1 MSDCSEMYNL
11 EEVLKDWEMKLV
23 WDAAFDDGKIKAKQ
37 EVAKKML
44 ANKLPLELIVQL
56 TGFTLTEIE
65 NLPNED
71 FDDE

>member
-1 MSDCSEMYNL
+1 MYNL

-23 WDAAFDDGKIKAKQ
+23 WDAAFDDGKIKAKK

-44 ANKLPLELIVQL
+44 ANKLSLELIVQL

-65 NLPNED
+65 NFPNED
-71 FDDE
+71 FDD